1 MNFKYKLKFNKR
13 EVSNHLLF
21 CYFSYSMIGKIYRV
35 TYNAIKQEAVLHMQN
50 GDVVYIPMTE
60 EEWSNT
66 LKGNLIENFKKI
78 LSDE

>member
-1 MNFKYKLKFNKR
+1 MKFNKR

-21 CYFSYSMIGKIYRV
+21 FCYFSYSMKGNIYRV

-50 GDVVYIPMTE
+50 GDVAYIPMSE
-60 EEWSNT
+60 EEWSNV